1 MTWLSPNNSRVVGGA
16 GRPSVLAVVTFD
28 IEETFPQSPVRLESL
43 QKPMPTLRIF
53 QGEPHEMW
61 LVVAQ
66 VR

>member
-1 MTWLSPNNSRVVGGA
+1 MPFSQQLTRGRRGRQAECLGG
-16 GRPSVLAVVTFD
+16 RDID